1 MMNLTRFRCATLAPR
16 QAVVPV
22 PDLAHFFDEGEP
34 AEWMV
39 RGLTGEEI
47 ARANEAAPRSR
58 LVGAAIEALASTA
71 AAKGDQVDAL
81 RSILGHGDNV
91 PEDYAKA
98 IDHLIFCSVN
108 PVIDREIAVK
118 VMTAYPVVAGTLS
131 RKIWELT
138 GLGPDLGK

>member
-16 QAVVPV
+16 QAVVKV
-22 PDLAHFFDEGEP
+22 PDLAHFFDEGAP
-34 AEWMV
+34 AEWTV

-58 LVGAAIEALASTA
+58 LVGAAIEAMASTA
-71 AAKGDQVDAL
+71 AAKADQVDAL
-81 RSILGHGDNV
+81 RNLLGHGDNV
-91 PEDYAKA
+91 PEDLAKR

-108 PVIDREIAVK
+108 PAIDREIAVK
-118 VMTAYPVVAGTLS
+118 LFASYPVIAFQLTNKVL
-131 RKIWELT
+131 ELT